1 MTGPGEVT
9 DAFLEGQLL
18 LSGENGSQAADIAR
32 GWADCPV
39 NEYLVVAA
47 VVIAVA
53 SLRQIVSI
61 MPRLVGGFFRT
72 KELVNIEASMNLAHK
87 RNIAALAMLLPF
99 CLVADYFGLFHPR
112 FLSGLPCVFGVAS
125 VAAALLGFL
134 FLRTIMR
141 YMVIPANVSHE
152 TLKVAYRSAYGFF
165 VLQSVVFMILA
176 GIASLFQDSMLIVRR
191 VAVYSLGLF
200 YVVFLVRKMHILANS
215 CNQFAAFLYLCA
227 LEIVPAAVLVA
238 TAILL

>member
-18 LSGENGSQAADIAR
+18 LSGESGSQAADIAR

-125 VAAALLGFL
+125 V
-134 FLRTIMR
+134 
-141 YMVIPANVSHE
+141 IPANVSHE

-176 GIASLFQDSMLIVRR
+176 GIASLFPDSMLIVRR